1 VAPGEPCRGSLIETV
16 ARSPPRARLLDSS
29 GCTGRESTKTPDMR
43 QREQAEAVRIQA
55 VYRRL
60 VLLGK
65 ARLPPA
71 MARRLLGPDLAYR
84 LYGSV
89 ASDGRR
95 TRRD

>member
-1 VAPGEPCRGSLIETV
+1 
-16 ARSPPRARLLDSS
+16 
-29 GCTGRESTKTPDMR
+29 MR
-43 QREQAEAVRIQA
+43 PLEQAEAVRIQA

-71 MARRLLGPDLAYR
+71 LARRLLGPDLAYR
-84 LYGSV
+84 LYGRV

-95 TRRD
+95 RRRD